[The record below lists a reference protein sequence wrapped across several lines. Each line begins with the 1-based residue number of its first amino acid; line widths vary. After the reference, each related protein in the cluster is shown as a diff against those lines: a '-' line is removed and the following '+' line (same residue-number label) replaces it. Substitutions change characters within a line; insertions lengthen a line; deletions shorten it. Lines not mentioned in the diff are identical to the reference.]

1 MLTPN
6 IFVIGVLS
14 MIAIVAARYL
24 IVSGGFAAL
33 TRARHPE
40 LHIVADPERR
50 RRQVRREIGWSLS
63 AAVIYG
69 IPAGLVAT
77 AWHDFGAT
85 RIYSDPFA
93 YGLVWLVLSVPVYLF
108 LHDTY
113 FYWSHRLMHRPSL
126 FRRMHA
132 VHHES
137 RPPTAWAA
145 MSFHPW
151 ESLAGAIVIPL
162 LALVVPIHWAA
173 LALVLTVMTVFGV
186 TNHMGWEIFPR
197 RWLDGRFGAVMITA
211 SHHHLHHR
219 NYRCNYGLYFRFWD
233 RLCGTD
239 NGLARELNHDDAP
252 LHNRSPVGAGVN
264 VSARAGG

>member
-1 MLTPN
+1 MQTEL
-6 IFVIGVLS
+6 FLSGMLS
-14 MIAIVAARYL
+14 MVLIVAVRYL

-33 TRARHPE
+33 TRAVHPE
-40 LHIVADPERR
+40 LSAIPDAARR
-50 RRQVRREIGWSLS
+50 RRQIRREIGWSLS
-63 AAVIYG
+63 AAVIYA

-77 AWHDFGAT
+77 WWRHFDGT
-85 RIYSDPFA
+85 RIYTDPMQ

-113 FYWSHRLMHRPSL
+113 FYWSHKLMHHPKL
-126 FRRMHA
+126 FRRVHA

-151 ESLAGAIVIPL
+151 ESLAGAAVIPL
-162 LALVVPIHWAA
+162 LALVIPIHWVA
-173 LALVLTVMTVFGV
+173 LALVLTTMTIFGV

-197 RWLDGRFGAVMITA
+197 RWLDGAFGSVMITA

-233 RLCGTD
+233 RVCGTD
-239 NGLARELNHDDAP
+239 NGLAKELNHEDAP
-252 LHNRSPVGAGVN
+252 AHAHQPVAAG
-264 VSARAGG
+264 VSARIRG